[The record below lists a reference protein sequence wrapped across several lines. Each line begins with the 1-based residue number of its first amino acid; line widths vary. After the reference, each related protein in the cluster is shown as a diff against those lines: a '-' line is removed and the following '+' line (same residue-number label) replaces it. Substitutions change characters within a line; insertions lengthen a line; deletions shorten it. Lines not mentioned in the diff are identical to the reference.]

1 MKKVHFF
8 TITLILIA
16 TMSIAQS
23 SKSSVIADG
32 AKLIRLSNQ
41 YSFTEGPAVDKNG
54 DIYFTDQPNNKII
67 KWSATNNS
75 LTVFMD
81 DAGRSNGMY
90 FDKKGNLIT
99 CADLDNQLWLIDKNK
114 KVTILVKNHN
124 GKLLNGPNDL
134 WIDKKGGI
142 YITDPLYVRDYWKRN
157 PEMQQE
163 AKCVYYLKSDKKELI
178 RVADHL
184 LQPNGIIGTPDNKFL
199 YVADIDDKKVYR
211 YDIQNDGSLTNRFLF
226 ANINSDG
233 MTIDNK
239 GNIYTTNA
247 DGVSIFNSKGEK
259 IEQIPTGEKWTA
271 NVTFGG
277 KKRDKLFI
285 TASTSVFIIDMKV
298 KGVE

>member
-67 KWSATNNS
+67 KWSATDNS

-163 AKCVYYLKSDKKELI
+163 ARCVYYLKSDKKELI

-184 LQPNGIIGTPDNKFL
+184 LQPNGIIGTPDNKLL